1 MNRRQSSLAASPL
14 LIGAITTLITVVA
27 VYLSYNA
34 GQGLPFVPTYNIKA
48 ELPSGANLVKGNDVR
63 IGGSR
68 VGVVEGIA
76 PKQNPK
82 TGKVV
87 AIVSMKLEKSIEPL
101 PIDTQTMV
109 ASRSDI
115 GLKYM
120 ELIRG
125 HSKEGIKAGATI
137 PLSHATEPVE
147 IDQFFDMFDAKTRT
161 AAQHNLNTFGDGFA
175 GRGLGLNETIH
186 ELRPLVVNATPVLRN
201 LVSPK
206 TGLRE
211 LFVALDRVAKESAPV
226 AQQQADFYSDLDTFF
241 KAWAGVAP
249 SLEKTIEGGP
259 AALQQATHSLRYEAS
274 FVEKTTEFMH
284 LLRPAASALRTS
296 APAFGKAVEAGAT
309 DFKSASALNTRV
321 ASFLTTLKS
330 FAEDPVV
337 ALGLNAVTETAQ
349 IGTPLLTGLASEQ
362 TTCNYLTTTFRNL
375 VSLLSQDIG
384 VGTLARATIVLAPN
398 GPNNEGFPSSA
409 PANGPSVD
417 RSAEVGGKPGPLIDD
432 NHLHVNPYPNVAG
445 LGQPKQCEAG
455 NEKYE
460 AGKAVIGHTSGPA
473 STVHNESKRSEDRY
487 GNVYPEATLTDLG
500 LNSKGEPLNPAK
512 EKAEAEAKQKAAAEK
527 KAKAKKKK
535 AKAKAKGKK
544 K

>member
-14 LIGAITTLITVVA
+14 LIGAVTTLIVIVA

-68 VGVVEGIA
+68 VGVVEGIV

-101 PIDTQTMV
+101 PIDTQTVV

-125 HSKEGIKAGATI
+125 KSKEGIKAGQTI
-137 PLSHATEPVE
+137 ALSHSTEPVE
-147 IDQFFDMFDAKTRT
+147 IDQFFDMFDEKTRT
-161 AAQHNLNTFGDGFA
+161 ASQHNLNTFGDGFA

-186 ELRPLVVNATPVLRN
+186 ELRPLVNNAIPVLRN
-201 LVSPK
+201 LASQK
-206 TGLRE
+206 TGFGE
-211 LFVALDRVAKESAPV
+211 LFKALDRVAKESAPV

-249 SLEKTIEGGP
+249 SLEKAIEGGP
-259 AALQQATHSLRYEAS
+259 AALEQGTHSLRYEAS
-274 FVEKTTEFMH
+274 FIEKSTTFMH
-284 LLRPAASALRTS
+284 LLRPAASALRTA

-309 DFKSASALNTRV
+309 DFREASALNTRL
-321 ASFLTTLKS
+321 ATFLTTLKS
-330 FAEDPVV
+330 FSEDPVV
-337 ALGLNAVTETAQ
+337 AIGLNSLTETAQ

-398 GPNNEGFPSSA
+398 GPNNEGFPSSS

-417 RSAEVGGKPGPLIDD
+417 REASLNGTGKVIDD

-455 NEKYE
+455 NEKFE
-460 AGKAVIGHTSGPA
+460 AGKAVIGHTAGAA
-473 STVHNESKRSEDRY
+473 STVHNTTKRSEDRY
-487 GNVYPEATLTDLG
+487 GNPYLEPTLKNLA

-512 EKAEAEAKQKAAAEK
+512 EKAEAEAKKKAAAKK
-527 KAKAKKKK
+527 KAEAKKKK
-535 AKAKAKGKK
+535 AKKKAKGKK